1 MMAEDMSPADKPVS
15 PVTAMSWLNLRQVVS
30 RFLIADGDRAVLQRD
45 AITAF
50 LVRCVS
56 AGLLYLT
63 QIAMARWMGQTE
75 YGIYVFLWTCV
86 LLISGLSHLGMNL
99 GIIRL
104 IAVHRE
110 AGDLERLR
118 GVIYG
123 GRIFALLMGT
133 LVALT
138 GWAALALLGPR
149 ISTSYHDAALLAL
162 VCVPLYAMTDLQDG
176 IGRGHRWIATALLP
190 PYVLRPLLLLVV
202 MTAAWASGAQMVATT
217 AALAAIT
224 ATWVTALVQAWFVN
238 RHTLAAYGRGAK
250 RHEPRQW
257 LAASLPMLA
266 ISGCE
271 ILLQNTDV
279 LVLSRFTSP
288 ADVAVYY
295 AAGKTMALIMFIH
308 YAVGSATASR
318 FASLKARGDEA
329 GLCLAVREAVRWTF
343 GPSLAAAIT
352 ILALGKPLLSLF
364 GPAFVEGY
372 PVMAILVFGYLAR
385 SAMGPAEFLLNMLG
399 EQKRCAISMMM
410 AAALGIALNF
420 ALVPLYGITG
430 AAIATATA
438 LATAALLNAYMARAY
453 LGLDVAIWRNL

>member
-1 MMAEDMSPADKPVS
+1 MMAEDTSTTGKSATPETAPA
-15 PVTAMSWLNLRQVVS
+15 WLKLRDAATRLLS
-30 RFLIADGDRAVLQRD
+30 ADADRAVLQRD
-45 AITAF
+45 AMTAF
-50 LVRCVS
+50 AVRCVS
-56 AGLLYLT
+56 AGLLYAT

-86 LLISGLSHLGMNL
+86 LLISGLCHLGMNL

-104 IAVHRE
+104 IALHRE
-110 AGDLERLR
+110 AGDMERLR
-118 GVIYG
+118 GVISG
-123 GRIFALLMGT
+123 GRIFALAMGT
-133 LVALT
+133 LAALT
-138 GWAALALLGPR
+138 GWTVLTLLGTKVSP
-149 ISTSYHDAALLAL
+149 SYHDAAMLAL
-162 VCVPLYAMTDLQDG
+162 VCVPLYAMTDIQDG
-176 IGRGHRWIATALLP
+176 IGRGNRWIATALLP
-190 PYVLRPLLLLVV
+190 PYVLRPLLLLAAL
-202 MTAAWASGAQMVATT
+202 TAAWATGAQMVATT
-217 AALAAIT
+217 AAIAAIV
-224 ATWVTALVQAWFVN
+224 ATWVTALVQAWFIN
-238 RHTLAAYGRGAK
+238 RHTVAAYGRGTK
-250 RHEPRQW
+250 RYEPRQW

-288 ADVAVYY
+288 ADVAVYF
-295 AAGKTMALIMFIH
+295 AAGKTMALIMFVH

-329 GLCLAVREAVRWTF
+329 GLREAVREAVRWTF

-372 PVMAILVFGYLAR
+372 PVMGILVFGYLAR

-399 EQKRCAISMMM
+399 QQKRCAMSMMT
-410 AAALGIALNF
+410 AAALGIALNL

-430 AAIATATA
+430 AAVATATA
-438 LATAALLNAYMARAY
+438 LATAALLNAHMARVH